1 MICLKKHFRILQTRN
16 NLEDNQVF
24 LNFQDPADQRSGK
37 RVIIVVVVVVIV
49 ADAVAVLQDLM
60 KYFRILQ
67 TRELANEYS
76 FQEDDGS
83 LPPDMR

>member
-37 RVIIVVVVVVIV
+37 RVIIVVVVVIV
-49 ADAVAVLQDLM
+49 AVAVAVLQDLI
-60 KYFRILQ
+60 KYSRILQ

-83 LPPDMR
+83 LPADMR